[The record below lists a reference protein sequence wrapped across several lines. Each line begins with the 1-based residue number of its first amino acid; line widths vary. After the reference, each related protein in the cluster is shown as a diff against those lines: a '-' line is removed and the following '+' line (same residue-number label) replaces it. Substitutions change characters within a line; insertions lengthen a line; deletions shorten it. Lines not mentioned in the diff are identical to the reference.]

1 MEGKDFLEL
10 AKRFQSSEKEAE
22 RRTSISRAYY
32 AVFNHVKGF
41 FSKTPIKLPPA
52 VQAHEKIY
60 QYLFNSGIEEAADL
74 ASDLK
79 SLREKRNDADYELIS
94 PKYNHDK
101 LNCGLT
107 CVKAN
112 QFFDR
117 FDKINSARLVKGILD
132 YKKKT
137 NN

>member
-10 AKRFQSSEKEAE
+10 AKKFQSSENEAE

-41 FSKTPIKLPPA
+41 FSKTTIKLSA
-52 VQAHEKIY
+52 AAQAHEKIY

-94 PKYNHDK
+94 PRYNHDK
-101 LNCGLT
+101 VNCGLT
-107 CVKAN
+107 CVKAI

-117 FDKINSARLVKGILD
+117 FDKIPPTNLIKGILE

>member
-1 MEGKDFLEL
+1 MDGKDFLEL
-10 AKRFQSSEKEAE
+10 AKKLQNSEVEAE
-22 RRTSISRAYY
+22 RRTSVSRAYY
-32 AVFNHVKGF
+32 AIFNHVKSF
-41 FSKTPIKLPPA
+41 LNIHNIKLPRA
-52 VQAHEKIY
+52 AQAHEKAH
-60 QYLFNSGIEEAADL
+60 QYLYNSGIEEAEDL
-74 ASDLK
+74 ADTLDN
-79 SLREKRNDADYELIS
+79 LREKRNDADYELIS

-112 QFFDR
+112 QFFAR
-117 FDKINSARLVKGILD
+117 FDKINPASLVKGITE